1 MRVAIQG
8 AVTLEVI
15 QETLVAEALVGAI
28 QGAVTQAGVT
38 LAGVTL
44 ADATQVGATL
54 VAGRHVRTCTVGIT
68 AQPLL
73 GSTTSSVES
82 DHV

>member
-1 MRVAIQG
+1 MRVAIRG

-28 QGAVTQAGVT
+28 QEAVTQAGVT
-38 LAGVTL
+38 QVAGTLADGTL
-44 ADATQVGATL
+44 ADATQ